1 MRKGINKIFWLG
13 FFLLIFWIFRS
24 WFGLGEISSG
34 DTGFYFLE
42 TLKSFPGFPYLWS
55 YNALGSY
62 SSLIYFFPYLIL
74 PLRLLSILGFSWVL
88 IERMAWYWPFLP
100 LSLFS
105 SYYLYKLVLPKAKLR
120 FLASFIYLFN
130 TYILMIVGGGQVSI
144 FLSYAIAPL
153 VLGLFIQLINDSKT
167 NDEWLIKKAL
177 FTGMILAVQVSFE
190 PRLAFI
196 TLMAVGGYLL
206 LQLFNSK
213 LRMTS
218 LAKNLGIPLIVTFF
232 LHFYWLLPSLILRK
246 ASFSPTFTFGGWAE
260 FLSFGQFSDSL
271 SLLHPNWPEN
281 IFGKTY
287 FFRPEFLL
295 LPILAFSTLLFSQ
308 RIKNLVQKKNL
319 LFFASLGLMGAF
331 LAKGTNP
338 PFGEVYLWLFKNVPG
353 MNLFRDASKFYL
365 LTALSYSILIPFSL
379 SEIHK
384 RLSTKN
390 LLFSTKNYLTRIFLL
405 LVFCYLLLL
414 IKPAIGGELNGT
426 FKTKKIPHDYLVLKE
441 FLISQPEFFRTFWVP
456 KQQRF
461 GFHSNNHPVIS
472 SESFS
477 TDTVCLE
484 PFCSFRV
491 EMPENWGE
499 KCFPNDRCYVRE
511 LSFFLNPQTE
521 KVLAAMAIKYII
533 VPFDSEG
540 EIFMAERQYN
550 HQQREEV
557 ETFLETIAWLEKVEV
572 TEKIAVYQVSD
583 YQDHFFLADASV
595 VKSIKMINPTKY
607 LVSLEIDQPPATLVF
622 SETYDELWQM
632 KIDGE
637 TISSQLYLGFLNSFF
652 IEQTGDLEVMVEFSG
667 QQYVYWGGIVS
678 LLTLLLSGGY
688 LVFSF
693 RQRKA

>member
-1 MRKGINKIFWLG
+1 MKRLKKSLPWLALFFLILLVFRNWFSGGEIAAKDAPLYFQENLREFSWQPSLWSNLGLGQYQPLLFSFFYLVFLPKSLFWLH
-13 FFLLIFWIFRS
+13 
-24 WFGLGEISSG
+24 
-34 DTGFYFLE
+34 
-42 TLKSFPGFPYLWS
+42 
-55 YNALGSY
+55 
-62 SSLIYFFPYLIL
+62 L
-74 PLRLLSILGFSWVL
+74 PWEL
-88 IERMAWYWPFLP
+88 IERLAWYAPFL
-100 LSLFS
+100 LFS
-105 SYYLYKLVLPKAKLR
+105 LWGAYYLYKTVWPKSAWG
-120 FLASFIYLFN
+120 FLASLIYSTN
-130 TYILMIVGGGQVSI
+130 TFILMIIGGGQVSI
-144 FLSYAIAPL
+144 ALAYSLAPL
-153 VLGLFIQLINDSKT
+153 VL
-167 NDEWLIKKAL
+167 AL
-177 FTGMILAVQVSFE
+177 FFQVIKQRRRPRQIGAGLAFALQVVFE
-190 PRLAFI
+190 PRIAFLTGFI
-196 TLMAVGGYLL
+196 VFFYALYQFRWKLTEYCKAFWLPLL
-206 LQLFNSK
+206 I
-213 LRMTS
+213 S
-218 LAKNLGIPLIVTFF
+218 LGV
-232 LHFYWLLPSLILRK
+232 HFYWLLPLFLLKRPPFPSEFS
-246 ASFSPTFTFGGWAE
+246 ASGWVG
-260 FLSFGQFSDSL
+260 FLSFADFSKSL
-271 SLLHPNWPEN
+271 ALLHPNWPEN

-295 LPILAFSTLLFSQ
+295 LPILAFSALLFSQ

-484 PFCSFRV
+484 PFCSLRV